1 MKGKEAGGRR
11 GVSVCVC
18 VQRESKREG
27 RNQGL
32 GVGGRNGG
40 KMREIFLLG
49 LD

>member
-18 VQRESKREG
+18 VQRKSKREG

-32 GVGGRNGG
+32 GVGGETEE
-40 KMREIFLLG
+40 K
-49 LD
+49 